1 MSNLKTG
8 NFFLLTA
15 LLFLNFQS
23 VKAQISDFRQTGVIR
38 PIVSETET
46 QTPSWKH
53 LINASGI
60 GFVGTA
66 KSKTE
71 YYFVYKANENG
82 VVNEKWIALSDKQD
96 FSKFSNQTVR
106 IEAESDGKTLSN
118 ASIKSLT
125 QVAENEFLAAPP
137 PTVGVYKITS
147 VPLTI
152 QPQNANGK
160 PIENQSNLAVTP
172 EQIRNTLFNAP
183 NSVNNFYKEA
193 SYGKLEFAG
202 VNHPQIDVVPV
213 TIQATISG
221 NCQDQIVTQFTPI
234 VRQRLLEQNIDTN
247 NGSVDLGLIIYNDVQ
262 GCPPYPFATRGALG
276 QRGAPLWV
284 WMPESWF
291 VTGPS
296 IIAHEMGH
304 ALGGNHPNF
313 LRCTNFN
320 DPQTCVSGE
329 ASDRNLMTAAG
340 EFYLMPGNFERRRWG
355 WHPNGAF
362 DSPANQPIYSFDL
375 KSSAYAY
382 SKDSRKKGRFLYRN
396 LGSNGVWI
404 GWDIYPEGRRN
415 IGLFENY
422 RTIDAAFLLGAS
434 LRMGYSDYAHP
445 EAFSMLID
453 TNNSAQIEDAPLRLN
468 QQLSIGGAVIQC
480 TREQHPGWGTRIKIQ

>member
-1 MSNLKTG
+1 MNKIKIG
-8 NFFLLTA
+8 NFFLLTL
-15 LLFLNFQS
+15 LLFISFQT
-23 VKAQISDFRQTGVIR
+23 VKSQTNDFRQTGVIR

-46 QTPSWKH
+46 QTPSWK
-53 LINASGI
+53 NRVNDFGI
-60 GFVGTA
+60 EFIGTA
-66 KSKTE
+66 KSKTD
-71 YYFVYKANENG
+71 YYFVYEANDNG
-82 VVNEKWIALSDKQD
+82 FTNEKWIALSDEQD
-96 FSKFSNQTVR
+96 FSKFSNQTVL
-106 IEAESDGKTLSN
+106 IEAKFDGKILSN
-118 ASIKSLT
+118 ASIKSLD
-125 QVAENEFLAAPP
+125 QNAENEFVAPP
-137 PTVGVYKITS
+137 PTVGIYKIIS

-160 PIENQSNLAVTP
+160 TIRERSNLAVTP

-202 VNHPQIDVVPV
+202 VHHPQIDVVSV
-213 TIQATISG
+213 TIQAAISS

-234 VRQRLLEQNIDTN
+234 VRQKLLEQNINTN

-329 ASDRNLMTAAG
+329 ASDRNMMTAAG

-355 WHPNGAF
+355 WHPDGVF
-362 DSPANQPIYSFDL
+362 DSPINHALYMFDL

-396 LGSNGVWI
+396 LGSNGVWG
-404 GWDIYPEGRRN
+404 GWDIYPEGRRK
-415 IGLFENY
+415 IGLFEIY
-422 RTIDAAFLLGAS
+422 RPIDEAFLSGVS
-434 LRMGYSDYAHP
+434 LRMGYSDYSHP
-445 EAFSMLID
+445 EAFAMLID

-468 QQLSIGGAVIQC
+468 QQISIGGAIIQC